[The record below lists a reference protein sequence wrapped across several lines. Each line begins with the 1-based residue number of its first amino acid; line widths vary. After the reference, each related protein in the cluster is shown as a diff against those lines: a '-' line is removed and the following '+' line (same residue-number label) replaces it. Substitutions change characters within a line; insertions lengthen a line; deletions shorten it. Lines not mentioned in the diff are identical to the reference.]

1 MLLDRCSTIPKCWSK
16 PPPASP
22 ALPPRAKRYHRECI
36 EKIWRNMW
44 PQYVSWAVQLRRQYS
59 RLWIQSD
66 VLIRSNTAVTQ
77 CRIHSTLWTDV
88 LHCGKKKKTTEL
100 FGIFTLKLHLEAQ
113 FWVSALQTAFR
124 NQILSWKHNRNL
136 DQTDFFTDLGCIRL
150 MCVINAWPFS
160 DLKHRW
166 WQLVCYSYSFFHC
179 DDLSNCDTRIQELH
193 EIFSGKKVSLV
204 SSWTWFL
211 PDTKANHIF
220 SLPFPAVWLAAN
232 LVLEG
237 CIYIPLTRHDLRD
250 VFSGLSCSLGKSPK
264 MIHCS
269 AAFLILQLAW
279 KTSSRK

>member
-1 MLLDRCSTIPKCWSK
+1 MFL
-16 PPPASP
+16 
-22 ALPPRAKRYHRECI
+22 
-36 EKIWRNMW
+36 
-44 PQYVSWAVQLRRQYS
+44 
-59 RLWIQSD
+59 
-66 VLIRSNTAVTQ
+66 LIRSNTAVTQ
-77 CRIHSTLWTDV
+77 CRISGLRFCTV
-88 LHCGKKKKTTEL
+88 AKKKKNKIIRAVWNIHSQAA
-100 FGIFTLKLHLEAQ
+100 FGSTVLGLC
-113 FWVSALQTAFR
+113 VLQTAFR

-279 KTSSRK
+279 KTISRKRCTSLILNSTVKNPVMLGLASYKYFLLLLWGSFLMKTEKILNLFFALNWNCI